1 MEKPEN
7 LSQIDSQV
15 IDNNSAR
22 VNINLPTATYPSLKV
37 NLIVDYIF
45 WILVAVTLLRFAFK
59 LIGANAQNVFVS
71 LIYNFTNLIV
81 GAFQGI
87 VGDVTSG
94 NMVVEFSSLI
104 SIVILWLV
112 YRAVLRLI
120 VILRRA

>member
-15 IDNNSAR
+15 IDDNSAR
-22 VNINLPTATYPSLKV
+22 VNINLPTATHPSLKV
-37 NLIVDYIF
+37 NLVVDYVF
-45 WILVAVTLLRFAFK
+45 WILVALTLLRFAFK

-120 VILRRA
+120 VILRRN